1 MKQGSGYIIGFAV
14 IICLVCSVFVAGAAV
29 SLKERQEA
37 NKILDRREKV
47 LVVAGLKQ
55 EDEKLPRKE
64 VEDRFASSIETRAV
78 ELATGQFTDA
88 VDVAAYDQRK
98 ALSDP
103 SLSVAAPANPAGVRR
118 LPKYALVYL
127 VKGDGPD
134 KPWTKLILPVEGKG
148 LWSTLYGFVA
158 LDRDLVTIQGLTF
171 YEHAE
176 TPGLGGEVDNPRW
189 KSLWPGRK
197 AFGADQSVKISVI
210 KGSAG
215 PPETD
220 PHRVD
225 GLSGATITGRGV
237 EHLLRFWLGE
247 HGFGPFVKGLSGK
260 GAS

>member
-14 IICLVCSVFVAGAAV
+14 VVCLVCSVFVAGAAV

-55 EDEKLPRKE
+55 EGEKLPRKE
-64 VEDRFASSIETRAV
+64 IEERFTKFIEPRVV
-78 ELATGQFTDA
+78 ELATGQLTDA
-88 VDVAAYDQRK
+88 VDAVTYDQRK

-103 SLSVAAPANPAGVRR
+103 SISAAAPANAAGIRR
-118 LPKYALVYL
+118 VPKYALVYL
-127 VKGDGPD
+127 VKADGQD
-134 KPWTKLILPVEGKG
+134 KPWNKLILPIEGKG
-148 LWSTLYGFVA
+148 LWSTLYGFIA

-197 AFGADQSVKISVI
+197 AFTPSNDVKITVV

-225 GLSGATITGRGV
+225 GLSGATITSRGV
-237 EHLLRFWLGE
+237 EYLIRFWLGDN
-247 HGFGPFVKGLSGK
+247 GFGPFLKELRGK